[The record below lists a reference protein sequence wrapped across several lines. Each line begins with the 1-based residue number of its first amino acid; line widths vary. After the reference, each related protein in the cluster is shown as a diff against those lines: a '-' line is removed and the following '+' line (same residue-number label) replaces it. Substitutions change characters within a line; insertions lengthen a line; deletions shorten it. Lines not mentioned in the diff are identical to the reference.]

1 MDIQMT
7 TVESPDSEHQ
17 PTSRR
22 GFAKAA
28 IVALAIAG
36 FGAAALN
43 GVLTGQGEDAEVSAE
58 RRRRR
63 SGGRRRR
70 SGGRRRRSGGR
81 NSGGENSGSESSGSE
96 SSGSESSGSETSGS
110 DD

>member
-1 MDIQMT
+1 MDTQMT
-7 TVESPDSEHQ
+7 TMESPDSVHE

-28 IVALAIAG
+28 IAALAIAG

-43 GVLTGQGEDAEVSAE
+43 GVLTGQGGDAEAVSAE

-70 SGGRRRRSGGR
+70 SGGRRRRSGGQT
-81 NSGGENSGSESSGSE
+81 SGRETSGSETSGRE
-96 SSGSESSGSETSGS
+96 TSGSETSGS